1 LKDLIP
7 SKKPCFRNHGADLC
21 FDATRMRK
29 FIGREPY
36 ECIGD
41 CYYRCAP

>member
-21 FDATRMRK
+21 FDATLRRK
-29 FIGREPY
+29 LFGGVFYKYISE
-36 ECIGD
+36 
-41 CYYRCAP
+41 CYYMCTP

>member
-21 FDATRMRK
+21 FDATLMRK
-29 FIGREPY
+29 LVGGVPY
-36 ECIGD
+36 KCISD
-41 CYYRCAP
+41 CYYRVLP